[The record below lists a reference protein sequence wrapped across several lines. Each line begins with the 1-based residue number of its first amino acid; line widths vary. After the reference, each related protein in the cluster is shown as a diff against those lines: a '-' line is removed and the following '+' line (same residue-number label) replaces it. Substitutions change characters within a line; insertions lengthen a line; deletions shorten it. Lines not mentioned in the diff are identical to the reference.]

1 MDRALDNCFK
11 MDIDYDEVFIDY
23 DDTIIL
29 DKSIYNL
36 DAVKF
41 LYYCKN
47 KKIKLTL
54 LTRHDGNLEEE
65 LNQFHLINL
74 FDRVIQIGQ
83 QDCKVK
89 YIDNKNSIFIDDS
102 FEERR
107 HVIEQRHI
115 PVFSIDMIG
124 CLM

>member
-1 MDRALDNCFK
+1 M
-11 MDIDYDEVFIDY
+11 
-23 DDTIIL
+23 
-29 DKSIYNL
+29 
-36 DAVKF
+36 
-41 LYYCKN
+41 
-47 KKIKLTL
+47 
-54 LTRHDGNLEEE
+54 TRHDGNLEEE